1 VIKFTVYGKP
11 IAQGSKKHVGRGILV
26 ESAKGLPAWRKAIHA
41 AAFVA
46 NNGRLLCAREIPVEV
61 TMNFFFERPKS
72 VKRSEMTVKPDCD
85 KLVRAIFDGITGALI
100 HDDSQIVSHYAR
112 KYYGTPERA
121 EIVIAEV
128 E

>member
-1 VIKFTVYGKP
+1 MIKFTVYGKP
-11 IAQGSKKHVGRGILV
+11 IAQGSKKHVGKGILV

-46 NNGRLLCAREIPVEV
+46 NDGRLLCGRETPVEV
-61 TMNFFFERPKS
+61 TMKS
-72 VKRSEMTVKPDCD
+72 AKNRHDMTVKPDSD
-85 KLVRAIFDGITGALI
+85 KLVRAVFDGITGALI

-121 EIVIAEV
+121 EIVVAEAIV
-128 E
+128 